1 MMDRMQIESNADRTT
16 MASTA
21 PLRRPAVP
29 GSQHPAAA
37 SSATTSPPPAP
48 MPPGARTGAS
58 QAEIDARMVAELAV
72 PGALSVIL
80 GEELAGRVGVKL
92 AFEDFLKRA
101 GAPVDPV
108 EQCLLE
114 QYFLAHHRL
123 ARLQADASAAK
134 NLEGS
139 KILNAAAV
147 RLLSELRRLAL
158 SIRQYRAPLAA
169 RAFSVIHQ
177 QNVAA
182 SGGQQDVKFVQDP
195 AGKETLV
202 CRDGPNDPGKE
213 DDLHALRER
222 AIRGEQRVGKKVAPA
237 ASATLS
243 V

>member
-1 MMDRMQIESNADRTT
+1 
-16 MASTA
+16 
-21 PLRRPAVP
+21 
-29 GSQHPAAA
+29 
-37 SSATTSPPPAP
+37 

-58 QAEIDARMVAELAV
+58 QAEIDARMVAELMV

-92 AFEDFLKRA
+92 ALENFLKRA
-101 GAPVDPV
+101 GSPVDPV

-139 KILNAAAV
+139 KILNSAAV

-158 SIRQYRAPLAA
+158 SIRQYRTPLAS
-169 RAFSVIHQ
+169 RSFSVIHQ

-182 SGGQQDVKFVQDP
+182 SGGQQDVNFVQDP

-202 CRDGPNDPGKE
+202 CRDGPNEPNGE
-213 DDLHALRER
+213 NDLRALRER
-222 AIRGEQRVGKKVAPA
+222 VARDEQRVGKKIAPTA
-237 ASATLS
+237 PATLS